1 MTLSLL
7 LPYPPSTNRLWRQVR
22 GRMVLSAAALAW
34 KAAAT
39 WQARLSAQAQRYRAP
54 AGPVE
59 ALLILHPRLTKAGN
73 PSQIRLDVDG
83 PIKIALDAMQGVA
96 YTNDKQVT
104 CLTARVGEPLP
115 KGGLTVRITAV
126 EEAP

>member
-1 MTLSLL
+1 
-7 LPYPPSTNRLWRQVR
+7 
-22 GRMVLSAAALAW
+22 MVLSSAALAW
-34 KAAAT
+34 KSTAA
-39 WQARLSAQAQRYRAP
+39 WQARF
-54 AGPVE
+54 AGWGLLPGQV
-59 ALLILHPRLTKAGN
+59 AVDLILHPRLTKAGN